1 MPDTN
6 DNAGLTFDAPVQQD
20 THINPQSTPL
30 PSKGSGVQS
39 SDSGGLTFDAPVQQD
54 THSTDL
60 TAPTN
65 NVGDFIHGA
74 YETAVKPIVNAVLHP
89 IDTASQLVPN
99 LVSSE
104 GRMIDNAKKVDSDPH
119 STFGQQFDAGLYLI
133 PGVGEQLKTMD
144 DLAKNGQDQ
153 RAYGQ
158 AAGLLASI
166 LGPKVAE
173 ATSGPML
180 AKLASRTSEISP
192 NVSRLVNNSIGLKA
206 SDLSGWEKVRPGSAH
221 EIGATV
227 FDQTGFKNSAPKQYA
242 AIEDAITR
250 NQTATADIVN
260 KASASGA
267 TYDVHHTLLDQA
279 VQLHDQ
285 LEQSGV
291 DASKL
296 KAVDTNLK
304 ALESTFAKSM
314 IPTEMIEARN
324 KIGKTITDWNPN
336 TQDVGQRYRQMVYHD
351 LNNKTQTLL
360 PSEEADAFRANNRI
374 INRLLI
380 AKDAAGRSIVSGEL
394 KPSSAVGKVAGVV
407 RNAAIGA
414 AEGGRTFGHTGAAVG
429 AAVGAATSP
438 AVAPYVAQASD
449 FIRRSAPNLVRQAG
463 RGGVKAA
470 TNPTAQDLARG
481 VDLTQSGN
489 SE

>member
-1 MPDTN
+1 
-6 DNAGLTFDAPVQQD
+6 
-20 THINPQSTPL
+20 
-30 PSKGSGVQS
+30 
-39 SDSGGLTFDAPVQQD
+39 
-54 THSTDL
+54 
-60 TAPTN
+60 
-65 NVGDFIHGA
+65 
-74 YETAVKPIVNAVLHP
+74 
-89 IDTASQLVPN
+89 
-99 LVSSE
+99 
-104 GRMIDNAKKVDSDPH
+104 
-119 STFGQQFDAGLYLI
+119 
-133 PGVGEQLKTMD
+133 
-144 DLAKNGQDQ
+144 
-153 RAYGQ
+153 
-158 AAGLLASI
+158 
-166 LGPKVAE
+166 
-173 ATSGPML
+173 
-180 AKLASRTSEISP
+180 
-192 NVSRLVNNSIGLKA
+192 
-206 SDLSGWEKVRPGSAH
+206 
-221 EIGATV
+221 
-227 FDQTGFKNSAPKQYA
+227 
-242 AIEDAITR
+242 
-250 NQTATADIVN
+250 
-260 KASASGA
+260 
-267 TYDVHHTLLDQA
+267 
-279 VQLHDQ
+279 
-285 LEQSGV
+285 
-291 DASKL
+291 
-296 KAVDTNLK
+296 
-304 ALESTFAKSM
+304 M